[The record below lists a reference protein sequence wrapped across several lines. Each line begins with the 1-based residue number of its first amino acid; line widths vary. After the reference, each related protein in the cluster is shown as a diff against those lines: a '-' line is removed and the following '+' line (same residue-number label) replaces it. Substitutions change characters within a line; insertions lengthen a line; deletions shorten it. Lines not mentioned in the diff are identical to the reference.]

1 MKIKNNPSIEPSFNP
16 FFLYSICVM
25 FLFYSLIHSTNAKK
39 KKKHSTNTQTLTQTL
54 TNTTQSTLRWDFRNK
69 KKTDM
74 KKDSAL
80 SALLRNKTSKI
91 VISNTT
97 TIIKNYG
104 LTTVLNTFF
113 DTFLARA
120 FKMTH
125 KHIKRKKKDGR
136 KKNTH
141 WSRTMTNSKAC
152 RTSVPVSINI
162 SLTLRTAKI
171 LTKTTTSRSD
181 RTML

>member
-1 MKIKNNPSIEPSFNP
+1 
-16 FFLYSICVM
+16 
-25 FLFYSLIHSTNAKK
+25 
-39 KKKHSTNTQTLTQTL
+39 
-54 TNTTQSTLRWDFRNK
+54 
-69 KKTDM
+69 M

-125 KHIKRKKKDGR
+125 KHIKRKKKR
-136 KKNTH
+136 WKKKEYALIKNCDKFESLPNVSPGLDKHIFNTK
-141 WSRTMTNSKAC
+141 NSK
-152 RTSVPVSINI
+152 NFN
-162 SLTLRTAKI
+162 KNYN
-171 LTKTTTSRSD
+171 K
-181 RTML
+181 